1 MKKLFPIR
9 REGSPHKGV
18 ACEAMVPNMKPT
30 LGSNHN
36 KIVTFPNPTG
46 SDAKPNP
53 VILNFPVRAL

>member
-9 REGSPHKGV
+9 RDGPPPKEV
-18 ACEAMVPNMKPT
+18 VCEAMTPNMKPT
-30 LGSNHN
+30 LSSNYN

-46 SDAKPNP
+46 SDAKSNP